1 MSSPTPVPAT
11 SVPIFGIDRV
21 QRLQTMDMSSLSDWR
36 CYQMEAGRVTAF
48 IAFLFTAAA
57 VLYSIRAAK
66 TRMPNIRRI
75 AGLDAIEEAVGRATE
90 TGKPLF
96 YTTGTAD
103 ITGSYAANI
112 FAGLEILGHT
122 SRIVA
127 RNNADMI
134 VGISLPNVYPLA
146 LQMVEEGYLYAG
158 KHEYFNPEIIRFLSP
173 TQFAYASGCMGL
185 IQREKA
191 AATLMLGHFMAEAIL
206 LAEASS
212 QVGAISIAGM
222 TSMAQLPFLIAA
234 CDYTLIGDELLVA
247 GAYLAQDPVKM
258 GSIAGQDWAKLLGFV
273 LIAAGSIMATAGS
286 KWLQD
291 LLSF

>member
-1 MSSPTPVPAT
+1 M
-11 SVPIFGIDRV
+11 
-21 QRLQTMDMSSLSDWR
+21 
-36 CYQMEAGRVTAF
+36 AF
-48 IAFLFTAAA
+48 A
-57 VLYSIRAAK
+57 VLYSIRSARRK
-66 TRMPNIRRI
+66 LPSIRTI

-90 TGKPLF
+90 TGKPVF

-103 ITGSYAANI
+103 ITGSYAACI

-122 SRIVA
+122 SRLVA
-127 RNNADMI
+127 RNNANMI
-134 VGISLPNVYPLA
+134 VEISLPNVYPLA
-146 LQMVEEGYLYAG
+146 LQTVEEGYLSAG
-158 KHEYFNPEIIRFLSP
+158 KREYFNPESIQFLSP
-173 TQFAYASGCMGL
+173 TQFAYASGCMGI

-191 AATLMLGHFMAEAIL
+191 AATLMLGHFMAEAVL

-247 GAYLAQDPVKM
+247 GAYLARDPVKM

-273 LIAAGSIMATAGS
+273 LIAAGAVMVTAGS
-286 KWLQD
+286 KWLYQ
-291 LLSF
+291 LLNY